1 LNLDENEQVLIGRAI
16 PASAA
21 FLGLAFIMCTLV
33 VAGLPPLSGFIGK
46 FAMLSNLIN
55 PVGLGQSAGYQAGH
69 WGWVLMALMIGTG
82 LLALISLTRAGVRHF
97 WATHERG
104 TPELR
109 ISEGLPIAALM
120 ALCIVLTVKA
130 DFVMQYTQNA
140 ANTLH
145 SPDIYIQ
152 AVMET
157 QPIPNPAPATPSAA
171 VPGAKP

>member
-1 LNLDENEQVLIGRAI
+1 
-16 PASAA
+16 
-21 FLGLAFIMCTLV
+21 
-33 VAGLPPLSGFIGK
+33 
-46 FAMLSNLIN
+46 MLSNLIN

-69 WGWVLMALMIGTG
+69 WGWVLMGLMITTG
-82 LLALISLTRAGVRHF
+82 LLALIALTRAGIRHF

-130 DFVMQYTQNA
+130 DHVMQYTQNA

-145 SPDIYIQ
+145 SPDVYIQ

-157 QPIPNPAPATPSAA
+157 RPIPNPALA
-171 VPGAKP
+171 VPSTTPQGAQP